1 MTDDPKPSSRS
12 RLGRWWWVAG
22 LMIAAAVVVI
32 LAPLASPDPDGLER
46 VAEDQGFL
54 ERARDAIYNVFPDYH
69 LPFIEDPVLSTI
81 AAGLV
86 GIGLV
91 FGAMWLLG
99 RVLARRRSDSAGP
112 ASR

>member
-1 MTDDPKPSSRS
+1 VTDDETARRRS
-12 RLGRWWWVAG
+12 PLGRWWWVAG
-22 LMIAAAVVVI
+22 LAIAALVVVV

-46 VAEDQGFL
+46 VAEEQGFI
-54 ERARDAIYNVFPDYH
+54 ERARDAIYSVFPDYH

-86 GIGLV
+86 GIALV

-99 RVLARRRSDSAGP
+99 RVLARRRPTRSDAEP
-112 ASR
+112 R